1 MGKILTVIIFILMI
15 SGSIG
20 PAIYLLL
27 IIYGSLGAEDIFLY
41 TDWAWAFNIVLL
53 IVGILAVK
61 LMFNA
66 SRDISGFII
75 GLFK

>member
-1 MGKILTVIIFILMI
+1 MGKILTVFIFFLMV

-27 IIYGSLGAEDIFLY
+27 IIYGSLGHEDMFLY

-61 LMFNA
+61 LMFNI

-75 GLFK
+75 RLFK